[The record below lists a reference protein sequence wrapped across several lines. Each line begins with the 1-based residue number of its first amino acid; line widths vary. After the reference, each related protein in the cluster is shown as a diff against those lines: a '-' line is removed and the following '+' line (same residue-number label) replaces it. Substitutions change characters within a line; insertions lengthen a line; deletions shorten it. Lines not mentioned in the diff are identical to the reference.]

1 MVSFHR
7 ISKLSLTKHMV
18 NLGTDLDYILLFV
31 GIIGNSS
38 EINGED

>member
-1 MVSFHR
+1 
-7 ISKLSLTKHMV
+7 MV

-38 EINGED
+38 EINGEDLPSPAIIL